1 MLWGTAL
8 VQFFYQKHAYRYGF
22 FPNANCPICPCTD
35 SALHILSGCQH
46 TKMRNVTIERHSNTA
61 SVPIVQA
68 IQKGP
73 CGANQ
78 IAYTDVGSADKLTE
92 QGLKSEKHCQQNTA
106 LLVASKTKGK
116 GGLHRY
122 ICLWWASE
130 RKLRKKP
137 ATKPKNASKIKGTA
151 CVYVCCGVCVW
162 ERRKSTANLLTNDDI
177 NRVQI
182 VQIYG
187 CELFVHPQW

>member
-1 MLWGTAL
+1 M
-8 VQFFYQKHAYRYGF
+8 QFFYQKHAYRYGF

-151 CVYVCCGVCVW
+151 CVYVCCGVCV
-162 ERRKSTANLLTNDDI
+162 
-177 NRVQI
+177 
-182 VQIYG
+182 
-187 CELFVHPQW
+187 